1 MNQTINGS
9 PFNINR
15 ASPKDLTKTVTNFA
29 QVKYDNNGGLNPV
42 SPMSRG
48 LALDVKAATIGS
60 VSDWKNRDKSTFKRQ
75 AMPSLELDIS

>member
-9 PFNINR
+9 NFNR

-29 QVKYDNNGGLNPV
+29 QVRYDNNGGLNPV
-42 SPMSRG
+42 SPMARG
-48 LALDVKAATIGS
+48 LALDVKAETIGS
-60 VSDWKNRDKSTFKRQ
+60 ISDWKNRDRSTMRRQ